1 VPDVQDFDYFIG
13 VAVDNDVG
21 RADKFAGFFH
31 LSRSAQ
37 AGEDRQLFNAVDNR
51 LGDFL
56 CSGWVVF
63 LEARNSGFELVGRF
77 WRPPNQPHK

>member
-1 VPDVQDFDYFIG
+1 MQ
-13 VAVDNDVG
+13 
-21 RADKFAGFFH
+21 
-31 LSRSAQ
+31 
-37 AGEDRQLFNAVDNR
+37 EDRQLFNEVDNR